1 MGNIFACLIRTEV
14 NTFSLGSLS
23 HSYAKRCTSCA
34 SRQYTSSNTC
44 RFCGGNVV
52 ELDPADAAHHHRHR
66 DGRQNPL
73 RRAAGG
79 ASALSAQ
86 SAGHS
91 IPVILA
97 HDPETDQII
106 RYVQDHRGMLIRISG
121 PGGDGR
127 SMRSEHPDAI
137 LGSSAGGDRD
147 NVNVMDTD
155 LEKLRQELG
164 YLPKTNDGNMAD
176 IEQAVQDLA
185 DTLQVDRRTSLPPPS
200 QAFVDVP
207 STKDNTSTGGNSSNG
222 LQLRSIGSGRM
233 TESGARIVPLLQH
246 KRQIKPPMRK
256 KDVAGVKVEFTQHDI
271 TQAIEHTRQLLSCP
285 VCLSEYTTPV
295 TLPCG
300 HSLCASHLGDIAKKT
315 ASCPICRDALPPCL
329 IKLGR
334 YMKSRTQ
341 PTTMDNSVGKE
352 TRDYQG
358 RRVVIVGNP
367 HTAEARGRG
376 KDIDGDTISG
386 GDGNLPAE
394 VIAKVKNED
403 LLDSVE
409 MLEKLV
415 EIAEERRSKVSTTL
429 ESSAGVVSVSRHQRQ
444 TISARAAKQKTC

>member
-23 HSYAKRCTSCA
+23 HNYAKRCTSCA
-34 SRQYTSSNTC
+34 SRQYTSSNRC

-52 ELDPADAAHHHRHR
+52 ELDPADAARHR
-66 DGRQNPL
+66 DGGNLL
-73 RRAAGG
+73 RRAASDGN
-79 ASALSAQ
+79 ASSVQ

-97 HDPETDQII
+97 HDPDSDQII
-106 RYVQDHRGMLIRISG
+106 SYVRDHRGMLIRISG

-137 LGSSAGGDRD
+137 LGDSSGGDRD
-147 NVNVMDTD
+147 DANMMDVD

-164 YLPKTNDGNMAD
+164 DLPKTSDGNMAD

-185 DTLQVDRRTSLPPPS
+185 DILQVDRRTSVLASSS
-200 QAFVDVP
+200 QAYVDMP
-207 STKDNTSTGGNSSNG
+207 STKDGTGSTGDNSSNG

-246 KRQIKPPMRK
+246 KRQVKPLARK
-256 KDVAGVKVEFTQHDI
+256 KDVAGVKVEFTQYDI
-271 TQAIEHTRQLLSCP
+271 TQGIEDTRQLLSCP

-341 PTTMDNSVGKE
+341 PATIYTSARKE

-358 RRVVIVGNP
+358 RRVVIVSNP
-367 HTAEARGRG
+367 YTAEERGRG
-376 KDIDGDTISG
+376 KGDGIDTISD
-386 GDGNLPAE
+386 GDSNLPADI
-394 VIAKVKNED
+394 VAKLQNED
-403 LLDSVE
+403 LVDSVE
-409 MLEKLV
+409 MLGKLV

-429 ESSAGVVSVSRHQRQ
+429 ESGVVSGGLRYQPQKLSE
-444 TISARAAKQKTC
+444 RAAKQKTC